1 MPKKFLD
8 TDKRKWLELYESGK
22 TEKWIAR
29 ERAKCDLRTVKKGIE
44 EARRKQDVVI
54 ARRELVKDAL
64 RKHQDSLLEELDKI
78 LSALFLPT
86 QGYVL
91 LSWSHGSDFVL
102 TESETAAGSGQ
113 MGDISE
119 LTTIERSEGGAVR
132 RLLKEHLKNDRLWKV
147 LAQWGKMYTAHLVA
161 RTILQRKTVAV
172 IQEKTGCKMVDGKDV
187 PRPFLYS
194 YTTGDLFFRA
204 VLKHA
209 FGDHKS
215 IDLENDIAAN
225 TASGDVRYG
234 SLVLGEAPGNEEK
247 VKINLIKAFRELKG
261 SSEAVSAVDTY
272 KTLEEAVTKVRQVVE
287 QIKLLGLI
295 PGQCEICR
303 RLGM

>member
-64 RKHQDSLLEELDKI
+64 RKHQDSLLKELDEI
-78 LSALFLPT
+78 LSTPYLPT
-86 QGYVL
+86 QDYVVL
-91 LSWSHGSDFVL
+91 PWHRGGDFIL
-102 TESETAAGSGQ
+102 TESNNSAAIEGHVSERATPSRSGS
-113 MGDISE
+113 E
-119 LTTIERSEGGAVR
+119 AVR
-132 RLLKEHLKNDRLWKV
+132 QLLKKHLKNDRLWKV
-147 LAQWGKMYTAHLVA
+147 LAQRGKTYTAHLIA
-161 RTILQRKTVAV
+161 RTVLQRKIVAV
-172 IQEKTGCKMVDGKDV
+172 IQEKTGCKLAEGKDV
-187 PRPFLYS
+187 PRPFLWA

-204 VLKHA
+204 VLQHA
-209 FGDHKS
+209 LGDHKR
-215 IDLENDIAAN
+215 IDLETDIIAS
-225 TASGDVRYG
+225 TASGDVRYH

-247 VKINLIKAFRELKG
+247 IRVNLIEAFRELKG
-261 SSEAVSAVDTY
+261 SSEAVSVVDTY
-272 KTLEEAVTKVRQVVE
+272 KTLEDAMTRVRQVVE
-287 QIKLLGLI
+287 QIRLLGLI

>member
-8 TDKRKWLELYESGK
+8 TDKRKWLELYDSGK

-29 ERAKCDLRTVKKGIE
+29 ELAKCDLRTVKRGIE

-78 LSALFLPT
+78 LSAISLPT
-86 QGYVL
+86 QDYVAL
-91 LSWSHGSDFVL
+91 PWHRGGDVILV
-102 TESETAAGSGQ
+102 ESETDVSALA
-113 MGDISE
+113 
-119 LTTIERSEGGAVR
+119 TAERSEGGAMR

-147 LAQWGKMYTAHLVA
+147 LAQWEKTYTAHLTA
-161 RTILQRKTVAV
+161 RTILQRKVVVV
-172 IQEKTGCKMVDGKDV
+172 IQEKTGCRLVERSDA

-204 VLKHA
+204 VLQHA
-209 FGDHKS
+209 FGNHKS
-215 IDLENDIAAN
+215 IDLENDITVN
-225 TASGDVRYG
+225 TANGDIRYRN
-234 SLVLGEAPGNEEK
+234 LVLGEAPGNEEK
-247 VKINLIKAFRELKG
+247 IKVNLIEAFRELKE
-261 SSEAVSAVDTY
+261 SSEAISVVDTY
-272 KTLEEAVTKVRQVVE
+272 KTLEETAIRVRQVIE
-287 QIKLLGLI
+287 QIRLLGLI

-303 RLGM
+303 RLGI

>member
-1 MPKKFLD
+1 MPKKFLE

-29 ERAKCDLRTVKKGIE
+29 ELAKCDLRTVKRGIE

-64 RKHQDSLLEELDKI
+64 RKHQDGLLEELDKI
-78 LSALFLPT
+78 LSALYLPT
-86 QGYVL
+86 EDYVVL
-91 LSWSHGSDFVL
+91 PWHRGGDFILS
-102 TESETAAGSGQ
+102 ESETLARKGQ
-113 MGDISE
+113 PGDVSE
-119 LTTIERSEGGAVR
+119 FIKDSRSQGGTVR

-147 LAQWGKMYTAHLVA
+147 LTQWEKTSTAHLTA
-161 RTILQRKTVAV
+161 RMMLQRKTVAV
-172 IQEKTGCKMVDGKDV
+172 IQKKTGCKLVDRNDV

-204 VLKHA
+204 TLRQA
-209 FGDHKS
+209 FGAQKD
-215 IDLENDIAAN
+215 IDLESDIVVN
-225 TASGDVRYG
+225 TTSGDVRYH
-234 SLVLGEAPGNEEK
+234 SLVLAEAPGNEEK
-247 VKINLIKAFRELKG
+247 VKINLLGAFRELKR
-261 SSEAVSAVDTY
+261 SSEAVSVVDSY
-272 KTLEEAVTKVRQVVE
+272 KALEEAAMRVRQVVE

-295 PGQCEICR
+295 TGQCEICR

>member
-1 MPKKFLD
+1 MPKKFLE

-29 ERAKCDLRTVKKGIE
+29 ELAKCDLRTVKRGIE

-64 RKHQDSLLEELDKI
+64 RKHQDGLLEELDKI
-78 LSALFLPT
+78 LSALYLPT
-86 QGYVL
+86 HDYVVL
-91 LSWSHGSDFVL
+91 PWHRGGDFIL
-102 TESETAAGSGQ
+102 TESETDVSALATVS
-113 MGDISE
+113 
-119 LTTIERSEGGAVR
+119 RSEGGVVR

-147 LAQWGKMYTAHLVA
+147 LTQWEKTYTAHLIA
-161 RTILQRKTVAV
+161 RTVLQRKTVAV
-172 IQEKTGCKMVDGKDV
+172 IQEKTGCKLVEKNDV

-204 VLKHA
+204 VLQHA
-209 FGDHKS
+209 FGDRKS
-215 IDLENDIAAN
+215 IDLESDIIAN
-225 TASGDVRYG
+225 TASGDVRYH

-247 VKINLIKAFRELKG
+247 IKINLIEAFRELKG
-261 SSEAVSAVDTY
+261 SSEAVSVVDTY
-272 KTLEEAVTKVRQVVE
+272 KTLEEAAMRVRQVVE